1 MHKRRISDGVVEFN
15 PSANRKKLSSQFLDR
30 TKNDASPSLS
40 STVKIN
46 SKESPF
52 KPVQNHLI
60 TSMIDEKVASLKTK
74 FSELDDLRKKLLESR
89 TEFRDGQ
96 ENRKSMIS
104 RNKNR
109 STDSEKQETSIKDS
123 NFNKT
128 SGVFKK
134 SLAEENLEKSLH
146 GEKKLTQKA
155 ILEKKILER
164 EVFETSKKHENELKS
179 LSNDLESLKQQF
191 FSCKHE
197 LKHSEKI
204 RKNLEMMIQTQGLE
218 LEHFKSSL
226 DASNSEKKKMAKKI
240 EKLEEKLKNSEDQW
254 TKTSAIKNLSSIILS
269 KESSFKL
276 ENFNMHITNKYLEAL
291 SNLQNSDSFAL
302 ELLEKLEKTG
312 KNQEKFRNSKDEIQN
327 RIEKTLSVVE
337 ELKSFVCQPTASG
350 PSFDKKKTDE
360 LVTDDFLC
368 FLKSQA
374 GMVEELLMITQVID
388 D

>member
-197 LKHSEKI
+197 LKHSKKI

-337 ELKSFVCQPTASG
+337 ELKSFVCQPTASS

-374 GMVEELLMITQVID
+374 GMVEELLMLTQVID

>member
-1 MHKRRISDGVVEFN
+1 MHKRRVSDGVVEFN

-109 STDSEKQETSIKDS
+109 STESEKQETSIKDS

>member
-1 MHKRRISDGVVEFN
+1 MHKRRVSDGVVEFN

-164 EVFETSKKHENELKS
+164 PKRPFRLAPT
-179 LSNDLESLKQQF
+179 
-191 FSCKHE
+191 
-197 LKHSEKI
+197 
-204 RKNLEMMIQTQGLE
+204 
-218 LEHFKSSL
+218 
-226 DASNSEKKKMAKKI
+226 
-240 EKLEEKLKNSEDQW
+240 
-254 TKTSAIKNLSSIILS
+254 
-269 KESSFKL
+269 
-276 ENFNMHITNKYLEAL
+276 NFN
-291 SNLQNSDSFAL
+291 
-302 ELLEKLEKTG
+302 
-312 KNQEKFRNSKDEIQN
+312 R
-327 RIEKTLSVVE
+327 
-337 ELKSFVCQPTASG
+337 
-350 PSFDKKKTDE
+350 
-360 LVTDDFLC
+360 
-368 FLKSQA
+368 
-374 GMVEELLMITQVID
+374 
-388 D
+388 